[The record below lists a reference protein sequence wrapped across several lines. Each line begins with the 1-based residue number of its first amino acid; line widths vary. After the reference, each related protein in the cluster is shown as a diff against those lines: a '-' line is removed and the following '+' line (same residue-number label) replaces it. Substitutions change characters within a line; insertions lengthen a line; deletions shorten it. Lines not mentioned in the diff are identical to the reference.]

1 MGRSNENAMSFVGR
15 ELGRGLVW
23 MGGCLLPSLFFCS
36 NLLADTI
43 TLKNGK
49 DLKGLVVEQH
59 ADRIILSTEKGEI
72 PIFLKG
78 VKNIRYD
85 DPAQNFMKI
94 GQAYESEGKLGEA
107 LAFYE
112 KAAEVNPDFE
122 EAEKAA
128 NGVRNRFWA
137 QRTEGPRNQMETKQ
151 MIYDAWG
158 QGRPIDQ
165 LIHKEVLEQTTALR
179 EGLGVSLDRKGDWIC
194 FDFVD
199 PKKEAAVAGLRKN
212 DRLVSMDGRSLR
224 YLNEEVVVKDFLSPK
239 FSNFTLEFERDCFVH
254 KERNQVNLPDLGLK
268 LRLEYQGLI
277 IQSVKDGSPAAEAGL
292 KEGDLLTR
300 VDGTATRYMPL
311 KKVVQLIQHSQEDR
325 IVFTIRRSTLLV
337 RR

>member
-1 MGRSNENAMSFVGR
+1 MRFFR
-15 ELGRGLVW
+15 QELGRGLVW

-49 DLKGLVVEQH
+49 DLKGLVVEKH
-59 ADRIILSTEKGEI
+59 FDRIILSTEKGEI
-72 PIFLKG
+72 PILLAG
-78 VKNIRYD
+78 IKNIRYD
-85 DPAQNFMKI
+85 DPEQNFMKA

-112 KAAEVNPDFE
+112 KAVEVNPNFE
-122 EAEKAA
+122 DAKNAA

-137 QRTEGPRNQMETKQ
+137 QRTEGPRNEMETKQ
-151 MIYDAWG
+151 AIYDAWG
-158 QGRPIDQ
+158 QGKPVDQ
-165 LIHKEVLEQTTALR
+165 LIHKETLEQAAALR
-179 EGLGVSLDRKGDWIC
+179 EGLGVSLKRKEDWVC

-199 PKKEAAVAGLRKN
+199 PKKEAAAAGLRKN
-212 DRLVSMDGRSLR
+212 DRVVSMDGHSLR
-224 YLNEEVVVKDFLSPK
+224 YLSEEVVSKDFLSPK

-254 KERNQVNLPDLGLK
+254 KEKNQIKLSDVGLK
-268 LRLEYQGLI
+268 LKLEYQGLI
-277 IQSVKDGSPAAEAGL
+277 VQSVKDGSPAAEAGL

-311 KKVVQLIQHSQEDR
+311 KKAVQLIQNSREDR
-325 IVFTIRRSTLLV
+325 IVFTIRRPALLT

>member
-1 MGRSNENAMSFVGR
+1 MRFVGQ

-49 DLKGLVVEQH
+49 DLKGLVVERH

-72 PIFLKG
+72 PILLKG
-78 VKNIRYD
+78 IKNIRYD
-85 DPAQNFMKI
+85 DPEQNFMKA

-112 KAAEVNPDFE
+112 KAVEVNPNFE
-122 EAEKAA
+122 DAKKAA

-137 QRTEGPRNQMETKQ
+137 QRTEGPRNEMETKQ
-151 MIYDAWG
+151 AIYDAWG
-158 QGRPIDQ
+158 QGKPMDQ
-165 LIHKEVLEQTTALR
+165 LIHKETLEQAAALR
-179 EGLGVSLDRKGDWIC
+179 EGLGVSLERKGDWIS

-199 PKKEAAVAGLRKN
+199 PKKEAALAGLRKN
-212 DRLVSMDGRSLR
+212 DRVVSMDGRSLR
-224 YLNEEVVVKDFLSPK
+224 YLSEEVVRKDFLSPRV
-239 FSNFTLEFERDCFVH
+239 SNFTLEFERDCFVH
-254 KERNQVNLPDLGLK
+254 KEKNQIKLPDIGLK
-268 LRLEYQGLI
+268 LKLEYQGLI
-277 IQSVKDGSPAAEAGL
+277 IQSVKDGSPAADAGL
-292 KEGDLLTR
+292 KEGDLLTQ

-311 KKVVQLIQHSQEDR
+311 KKVIQLIQNSREDR
-325 IVFTIRRSTLLV
+325 IVFTIRRPALLT

>member
-1 MGRSNENAMSFVGR
+1 
-15 ELGRGLVW
+15 

-49 DLKGLVVEQH
+49 DLKGVVVEQH
-59 ADRIILSTEKGEI
+59 VDRIILSTGRGEI

-78 VKNIRYD
+78 IKNIHYD
-85 DPAQNFMKI
+85 DPEQNFMKV

-112 KAAEVNPDFE
+112 KAAEVNPNFE
-122 EAEKAA
+122 EAKKAA

-151 MIYDAWG
+151 MIYDVWG
-158 QGRPIDQ
+158 QGRPVDQ
-165 LIHKEVLEQTTALR
+165 VIRKEELEQTVALR
-179 EGLGVSLDRKGDWIC
+179 EGLGVSLERKGDWIC

-199 PKKEAAVAGLRKN
+199 PKKEASLAGLRKN
-212 DRLVSMDGRSLR
+212 DRLVSMDGHSLR
-224 YLNEEVVVKDFLSPK
+224 YLSEEVVRKDFLSPK

-254 KERNQVNLPDLGLK
+254 KEKNQSGLPDLGLK

-292 KEGDLLTR
+292 KEGDLLTQ

-311 KKVVQLIQHSQEDR
+311 KKVVQLIQHSQDDR
-325 IVFTIRRSTLLV
+325 IVFTIRRSALLA